1 MFCPNCGTQVPDNS
15 NFCPNCAA
23 QLNAQYNANNQYNPQ
38 GYQQPYGYGYNPDM
52 PNPKDIPS
60 TALNVL
66 AFFVPIVGLILYLI
80 WKDEYPNKA
89 KKIGKAALIS
99 VLIGVAFY
107 VLVFVLTFTLT
118 FVSGVSMFE
127 YML

>member
-1 MFCPNCGTQVPDNS
+1 MFCPNCGSQTPDNA

-23 QLNAQYNANNQYNPQ
+23 QLNPQYNSNNQYNQQ
-38 GYQQPYGYGYNPDM
+38 GYQQPYGNFYNPRPD
-52 PNPKDIPS
+52 DVPS

-80 WKDEYPNKA
+80 WKDEYPIKA

-107 VLVFVLTFTLT
+107 VLVFVLTFTFT